1 MSLFSKKKKREA
13 DDNLQLIL
21 RLDKRKI
28 KYITERNTQSYDER
42 VLGRSGVLNVKDGEL
57 IISCGNEVV
66 LREPIESIKAYELMN
81 LSGVNLKVGGRVFIA
96 YYTDKV

>member
-1 MSLFSKKKKREA
+1 MSIFSKKKNKEA

-28 KYITERNTQSYDER
+28 KYITERDSKTYDER
-42 VLGRSGVLNVKDGEL
+42 IIGRSGVLNVKDGQL
-57 IISCGNEVV
+57 IISCDNEVV
-66 LREPIESIKAYELMN
+66 LREPIEAIKAYELMN
-81 LSGVNLKVGGRVFIA
+81 LSGVNLKVAHRVFIA